1 MEPKLGLAVT
11 KVEEALARQVGEAVF
26 GEDAAH
32 MLARLIQ
39 IAGAENGLTRQQMD
53 HNSTVRRCI
62 DCGGRDA
69 HGSLHA
75 Q

>member
-1 MEPKLGLAVT
+1 
-11 KVEEALARQVGEAVF
+11 
-26 GEDAAH
+26 

-39 IAGAENGLTRQQMD
+39 IAGAENGLTRQQMRVAD

-62 DCGGRDA
+62 DWRWRDA